1 MAFIPI
7 DELKGQT
14 QAAPQALDWREALG
28 FRPFFLLAAGSAIAL
43 VGVWIAVFVF
53 GAPLATLYGPLGWH
67 GHEMIYGYAAAVI
80 AGFLL
85 TAVTNWTNL
94 PTATGPALAGLVVLW
109 LAGRVLPFFDGRV
122 PRGVIALADLAFLP
136 ALGVALARPI
146 LKARRRKDLAFLA
159 ILTVFT
165 VANLFVHTEA
175 LGWTAGT
182 SRPAIFVGLDLTL
195 LLIAIIGGRVLPY
208 FTSKALPGAAPR
220 QNTILD
226 RVAIGATIAFG
237 LARLFALPG
246 WIAGPVAVVATLSH
260 GARLVGWHDRRVWGR
275 PILWVLYVGY
285 GFLVL
290 GYALEAAAAFG
301 AVGAAVPWHAFNVG
315 AIGGLTLGMM
325 SRVGLGHT
333 GRPLVVDPRIR
344 TAFGLLYASAAVR
357 LLAFAVPGAY
367 RGLLTATAGLWVAA
381 FALFLVVY
389 TPILTAARPDGKA
402 G

>member
-1 MAFIPI
+1 MAFISI
-7 DELKGQT
+7 DELKGEAP
-14 QAAPQALDWREALG
+14 AAPAALDWRKALG
-28 FRPFFLLAAGSAIAL
+28 FRPFFALAAVAAVGL
-43 VGVWIAVFVF
+43 VAAWVAVFVF
-53 GAPLATLYGPLGWH
+53 GVPLATPYGPLGWH
-67 GHEMIYGYAAAVI
+67 GHEMLWGYTAAVI

-94 PTATGPALAGLVVLW
+94 PTATGPALAGLVLLW
-109 LAGRVLPFFDGRV
+109 IAGRVLPFFDGRV
-122 PRGVIALADLAFLP
+122 PRGAIALVDLAFLP

-159 ILTVFT
+159 ILAVFT
-165 VANLFVHTEA
+165 LANLCIHAET
-175 LGWTAGT
+175 LGWSVGTA
-182 SRPAIFVGLDLTL
+182 RPAVFLGLDLTL

-208 FTSKALPGAAPR
+208 FTEKALPGATPR
-220 QNTILD
+220 RSVPLD
-226 RVAIGATIAFG
+226 RAAIGATIAFG
-237 LARLFALPG
+237 LARFLALPG
-246 WIAGPVAVVATLSH
+246 GIAGPVAVVAALAH
-260 GARLVGWHDRRVWGR
+260 GARLAGWHDRRVWGR

-301 AVGAAVPWHAFNVG
+301 LVGAAVPWHAFNVG

-333 GRPLVVDPRIR
+333 GRPLVVDRRIAA
-344 TAFGLLYASAAVR
+344 AFGLLYAAAAVR
-357 LLAFAVPGAY
+357 LLAFAVPAGY
-367 RGLLTATAGLWVAA
+367 RAFLVLTGGLWVAA

-389 TPILTAARPDGKA
+389 TPILAAARPDGKA